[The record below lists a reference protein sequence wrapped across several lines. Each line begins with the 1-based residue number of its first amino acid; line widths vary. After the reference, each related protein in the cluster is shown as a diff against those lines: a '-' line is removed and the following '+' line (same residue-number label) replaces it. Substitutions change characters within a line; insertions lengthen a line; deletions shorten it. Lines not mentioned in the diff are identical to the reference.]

1 MITEEVRKAAL
12 IEQEN
17 FLQNMLQQELD
28 LASTFNKPSYCKT
41 KGFRAASRSLLR
53 KRMRTVAK
61 VCPKIRESL
70 GEAYDP
76 LFRKFAKEAKPGPD
90 EIPLVDGLHFS
101 KWLLVQKARLNDEAI
116 MEILAIELHFQLHD
130 AAFLGKFNLQVRK
143 LNQSK
148 KHAVGFSIPFF
159 GTRILVV

>member
-76 LFRKFAKEAKPGPD
+76 LFRKFAKEEQPGPD

-101 KWLLVQKARLNDEAI
+101 KWLLAHNAKLSDDAV
-116 MEILAIELHFQLHD
+116 MEVLAMELHFQYHD
-130 AAFLGKFNLQVRK
+130 SPILGQFNLQLRR

-148 KHAVGFSIPFF
+148 KRAIGFSIPFV
-159 GTRILVV
+159 GTRILII